1 MNRAVEFVGALSS
14 ALLTEFVAVENPI
27 EHQIARR
34 VRQFRSARNMTLQE
48 VSDLTGLSKGLLSK
62 IENCVVSPPI
72 ATLAKLA
79 KALGVDIGDFFD
91 SDEVDPGTVFFPKNK
106 RKTVNGRRS
115 QLNYAYELL
124 VPGRK
129 RRDMQPMIV
138 STDGKNCK
146 FVLQEHPGEQF
157 VFMLEGAME
166 YVVGDKTYTVLPEDC
181 LYFDA
186 RVPHGPKLQG
196 TQRARY
202 LVVFSK

>member
-1 MNRAVEFVGALSS
+1 L
-14 ALLTEFVAVENPI
+14 ENLI

-72 ATLAKLA
+72 ATLDKLA
-79 KALGVDIGDFFD
+79 EALGVVIGEFFE
-91 SDEVDPGTVFFPKNK
+91 SDDLDPGTTFFPNNK
-106 RKTVNGRRS
+106 RKIVHGRRS
-115 QLNYAYELL
+115 QLNYEYELL

-138 STDGKNCK
+138 TADGKNCK
-146 FVLQEHPGEQF
+146 FALQEHPGEQF

-166 YVVGDKTYTVLPEDC
+166 YVVGDKTYTVSPEDC

-186 RVPHGPKLQG
+186 RVPHGPKLQT

-202 LVVFSK
+202 VVVFSN